1 MFIEDERALW
11 RLTGDA
17 KVVRIEFPVK
27 PTGTRTAEFEVG
39 GLDRAKLLLETTK
52 WPLARI
58 ADRSGLGSAATLA
71 RAFRRQLG
79 ITPEDYRARFR
90 HGTELK
96 VRS

>member
-1 MFIEDERALW
+1 MTPARYVEL
-11 RLTGDA
+11 
-17 KVVRIEFPVK
+17 VR
-27 PTGTRTAEFEVG
+27 
-39 GLDRAKLLLETTK
+39 LDRAKLLLETTK

-90 HGTELK
+90 RGAERPVHPVK
-96 VRS
+96 